1 MLSNVDMSLDRMTEI
16 LIDSL
21 SLLTPQQTEQ
31 ESSRVLKGPISTLRM
46 ESPLMQVYTEGVMP
60 LRDWPGGMNALEERV
75 ILLDLQ
81 MALDEIC
88 HQWLHYGPEGPDG
101 QPGNTGQQQATAI
114 NWMLEALNVNDIKSY
129 PSRVKR

>member
-1 MLSNVDMSLDRMTEI
+1 
-16 LIDSL
+16 
-21 SLLTPQQTEQ
+21 
-31 ESSRVLKGPISTLRM
+31 
-46 ESPLMQVYTEGVMP
+46 
-60 LRDWPGGMNALEERV
+60 MNALEERV